1 VISAFTKGFKD
12 SETTVGEYISESC
25 SHKLIS
31 IQVRLAAV
39 EAFAS
44 FFHCV
49 NKGARKK
56 YYALIPDVL
65 NILPPIRDAKD
76 DDQLSRALM
85 SLIDLAEVAPTMF
98 KPLFHNL
105 VTFSISVIQDKDL
118 ENQTRQNGL
127 ELMSTFAD
135 NAAAMCKK
143 DPTYVTEMVT
153 QCLSLMTDVG
163 EDDDDAAE
171 WNNTEDVRTDPNRAT
186 LPLLTRN

>member
-1 VISAFTKGFKD
+1 
-12 SETTVGEYISESC
+12 
-25 SHKLIS
+25 
-31 IQVRLAAV
+31 
-39 EAFAS
+39 
-44 FFHCV
+44 
-49 NKGARKK
+49 
-56 YYALIPDVL
+56 VL

-143 DPTYVTEMVT
+143 DSTYVTEMVT

-171 WNNTEDVRTDPNRAT
+171 WNNTEDVSIRLDCAT
-186 LPLLTRN
+186 

>member
-1 VISAFTKGFKD
+1 
-12 SETTVGEYISESC
+12 
-25 SHKLIS
+25 
-31 IQVRLAAV
+31 
-39 EAFAS
+39 
-44 FFHCV
+44 
-49 NKGARKK
+49 
-56 YYALIPDVL
+56 
-65 NILPPIRDAKD
+65 
-76 DDQLSRALM
+76 
-85 SLIDLAEVAPTMF
+85 LIDLAEVAPTMF

-171 WNNTEDVRTDPNRAT
+171 WNNTEDVRTEFNCAT
-186 LPLLTRN
+186 LSPTDKKIA